1 MKMGVLTS
9 KKSSRLGPIVVDLL
23 GSTLTEEDSKRLQHP
38 LTGGVI
44 IFGRNFKSR
53 VQITRLIHSIRAL
66 RPELL
71 ISVDH
76 EGGRVQ
82 RFKADGFTHLP
93 AMRVLGQLWMTDPL
107 NAMRVTTAAGFV
119 LAAEL
124 RAVGVDYSYTP
135 VLDLDFGE
143 STVIGDR
150 AFSHDA
156 RVVTM
161 LAKALQHGLLQA
173 GMKSCGKHFPG
184 HGFVAADSHTDMPVD
199 KRSLKRIMAED
210 VLPYQML
217 MQDLAAVMPAHVVYP
232 KVDAQAAGFSKTWLG
247 MLREQLGFSGA
258 IVSDDLSMAGA
269 ALLYPDVVERV
280 KMALDA
286 GCDQVLI
293 CNRPQDVD
301 LALNGLPTSY
311 LKAVNATRLE
321 GLCAVGEALPWSAL
335 QKDARYLNAKKAI
348 EPYLHSRPV
357 IDPTAVMLQT
367 ETKGK

>member
-1 MKMGVLTS
+1 MKGSALTS
-9 KKSSRLGPIVVDLL
+9 KQSNTLGPIVVDLL
-23 GSTLTEEDSKRLQHP
+23 GQTLTEDDKQRILHP

-53 VQITRLIHSIRAL
+53 VQITRLIRSIRAL
-66 RPELL
+66 RAHLL

-82 RFKADGFTHLP
+82 RFKTDGFTHLP
-93 AMRVLGQLWMTDPL
+93 SMRVLGQLWVADPL

-135 VLDLDFGE
+135 VLDLDYGE

-199 KRSLKRIMAED
+199 QRSLKKIMADD

-232 KVDAQAAGFSKTWLG
+232 KVDAQAAGFSSTWLG
-247 MLREQLGFSGA
+247 MLREQLGFTGA

-280 KMALDA
+280 KVALDA

-293 CNRPQDVD
+293 CNRPHDVD
-301 LALNGLPTSY
+301 AALNGLPSSY
-311 LKAVNATRLE
+311 LKSVKAPRLE
-321 GLCAVGEALPWSAL
+321 GLRAMGEALSWSSL
-335 QKDARYLNAKKAI
+335 QKDAHYLNAKKII
-348 EPYLHSRPV
+348 EPHLHSRPAV
-357 IDPTAVMLQT
+357 DPTAVMWQT
-367 ETKGK
+367 QAEEK